1 MRWVLFIGGMV
12 PSTPFFVAASDFF
25 GELRVV
31 VGGVEYL
38 VSKENKKEGAI
49 ITSSIIANNFIE

>member
-1 MRWVLFIGGMV
+1 MGTVYLYLGGMV

-31 VGGVEYL
+31 VGGVVPSL
-38 VSKENKKEGAI
+38 QRK
-49 ITSSIIANNFIE
+49 